1 MGFLITSDISEMDKK
16 DFKLLLR
23 NYRNGKCTKEQ
34 MQQIDIWFD
43 KIEDKD
49 VELNEFEKEALSNE
63 IKIGLQLSGGHDD
76 SKKNKPHHIF
86 SITFLKVAATVTI
99 FLAVGYYLY
108 SNTKF
113 LSESFLTEATTKDEL
128 IVLESP
134 PGEIR
139 HIQLPDGSEVFLQ
152 PNSTI
157 SYSKDWD
164 KQKREVYL
172 VGEAFFEVVKDNNRP
187 FFVHG
192 GDIITK
198 VLGTS
203 FIVRALQDAESVE
216 VKVRTGKVSVYK
228 ASLPTPSGSQPIRN
242 GVILTPNQQVKYFK
256 ENNQWVTGLV
266 EEPKPL
272 RTIEESRDFV
282 FDDASL
288 RSIIAQIEKDFSI
301 QIIVEQEAIYS
312 CTFTGDVSKLEL
324 FDMLEVIGKSTGAT
338 FEVKGTMIL
347 INGKGCE

>member
-1 MGFLITSDISEMDKK
+1 MDKK
-16 DFKLLLR
+16 DFQLLLR
-23 NYRNGKCTKEQ
+23 RYLNSKCTEPE
-34 MQQIDIWFD
+34 MQKIDIWFD

-63 IKIGLQLSGGHDD
+63 IMKGLQLPAGHDD
-76 SKKNKPHHIF
+76 SKKNKVHYLF
-86 SITFLKVAATVTI
+86 SNTILKVAATVTV
-99 FLAVGYYLY
+99 FLAVGYYLF

-113 LSESFLTEATTKDEL
+113 LSESFRAEATIKNEL

-139 HIQLPDGSEVFLQ
+139 HIQLPDGSVVFLQ
-152 PNSTI
+152 PKSHI

-172 VGEAFFEVVKDNNRP
+172 VGEAFFEVVKDSTKP

-192 GDIITK
+192 GDIVTK

-203 FIVRALQDAESVE
+203 FIVRALPDAESVE
-216 VKVRTGKVSVYK
+216 VRVRTGKVSVYR
-228 ASLPTPSGSQPIRN
+228 ASLPTPSGSQPARN

-272 RTIEESRDFV
+272 RAIEESKDFV

-301 QIIVEQEAIYS
+301 QIIVEQEAIYT

>member
-1 MGFLITSDISEMDKK
+1 MGFLITSEMDKK

-23 NYRNGKCTKEQ
+23 NYRNGKCTEEQ

-63 IKIGLQLSGGHDD
+63 IMKGLQLSGEHDD
-76 SKKNKPHHIF
+76 AKKIKPHHIF
-86 SITFLKVAATVTI
+86 SFTFLKIAATVTI

-152 PNSTI
+152 PKSNI

-192 GDIITK
+192 GDIVTK

-203 FIVRALQDAESVE
+203 FIVRALPDAESVE

-228 ASLPTPSGSQPIRN
+228 ASLPAPSGSQPIRN

-301 QIIVEQEAIYS
+301 QIIVEQEAIYT

>member
-1 MGFLITSDISEMDKK
+1 MGFLITSEMDKK

-23 NYRNGKCTKEQ
+23 NYRNGKCTEEQ

-63 IKIGLQLSGGHDD
+63 IMKGLQLSGEHDD
-76 SKKNKPHHIF
+76 AKKIKPHHIF
-86 SITFLKVAATVTI
+86 SFTFLKIAATVTI

-152 PNSTI
+152 PKSNI

-192 GDIITK
+192 GDIVTK

-203 FIVRALQDAESVE
+203 FIVRALPDAESVE

-301 QIIVEQEAIYS
+301 QIIVEQEAIYT

-347 INGKGCE
+347 INGKGCD